1 MQTTSVECVKTNLR
15 VEYGSSTGES
25 FVNLF
30 KPALR
35 NESFGVVWAERVRNI
50 SGNYG
55 HRICGVFTS
64 CVYLFASEKS
74 KIKLAFTVNPR
85 HVFITGISENE
96 FLFEMSVI

>member
-1 MQTTSVECVKTNLR
+1 MNR
-15 VEYGSSTGES
+15 
-25 FVNLF
+25 F

-35 NESFGVVWAERVRNI
+35 NKSFGVVWAERLRNI

-85 HVFITGISENE
+85 HVLTGISENE
-96 FLFEMSVI
+96 FLFEMSAI